1 MAEVYFY
8 HLERQPLDQILPRL
22 LAASLERG
30 WRVVVQTDSEERAE
44 ALSAMLWTWRD
55 DAFLPHG
62 TKADGNAHLQPVWLT
77 AADDSPN
84 SATVRFFVDG
94 ASVGGIDGLARA
106 VVIFDGADEAAMART
121 RDGWKRFKAAGHA
134 VSYWQ
139 QDETGRWLDRAKSG

>member
-1 MAEVYFY
+1 MAEVFFY
-8 HLERQPLDQILPRL
+8 HLERQPLEHILPRL
-22 LAASLERG
+22 LTSSLERS
-30 WRVVVQTDSEERAE
+30 WRVVVQTDSDDRAE

-77 AADDSPN
+77 AGDDNPN

-94 ASVGGIDGLARA
+94 ATVGALDGLTRA
-106 VVIFDGADEAAMART
+106 VVIFDAGDEAAMARA
-121 RDGWKRFKAAGHA
+121 REDWKRFKAAGHA

-139 QDETGRWLDRAKSG
+139 QDESGRWLDKAKSG

>member
-8 HLERQPLDQILPRL
+8 HLERQPLEQILPRL
-22 LAASLERG
+22 LTASLERG

-77 AADDSPN
+77 AADDNPN

-94 ASVGGIDGLARA
+94 ASISEIDGLARA
-106 VVIFDGADEAAMART
+106 VVIFDGGDEAAMARA
-121 RDGWKRFKAAGHA
+121 RVDWKRFKAAGHV

>member
-8 HLERQPLDQILPRL
+8 HLELQPLEQILPKL

-30 WRVVVQTDSEERAE
+30 WRVVVQTGSEERAE

-62 TKADGNAHLQPVWLT
+62 TKADGYSQLQPVWLT
-77 AADDSPN
+77 AADDNPN
-84 SATVRFFVDG
+84 AATVRFFVDG
-94 ASVGGIDGLARA
+94 ASVGEIAGLTRA
-106 VVIFDGADEAAMART
+106 VVIFDGADEEAMARART
-121 RDGWKRFKAAGHA
+121 DWKKFKASGHA

-139 QDETGRWLDRAKSG
+139 QDETGRWLDKAISG

>member
-8 HLERQPLDQILPRL
+8 HLERQPLEQILPKL
-22 LAASLERG
+22 LTASLDRG
-30 WRVVVQTDSEERAE
+30 WRAVVQTDSEERAE

-62 TKADGNAHLQPVWLT
+62 TKADGNAQLQPVWLT
-77 AADDSPN
+77 AADDNPN

-94 ASVGGIDGLARA
+94 ASVGGIDGLTRA
-106 VVIFDGADEAAMART
+106 VVIVDGADEAVMARA
-121 RDGWKRFKAAGHA
+121 RDDWKRFKAAGHA

-139 QDETGRWLDRAKSG
+139 QDENGRWLDRAKSG